1 MSEVLPRPG
10 LVPLFTQWTWQP
22 VAIAAVVGLAW
33 WYTRT
38 ARRFVRAGG
47 TWPLRRWLL
56 FGLGLLLAIWT
67 TCGFLQVYL
76 RSLYWVWTTQ
86 VLTLWLL
93 VPAILLAAQPLQ
105 LSLAVYG
112 PHTWLARALR
122 TRPAR
127 IMSNPLI
134 APALVPVLSAVLF
147 FGPIPTWG
155 AFTPGFGWIL
165 QPVLAVVGAVILLPL
180 LGIDE
185 NPSTLAVALTLA
197 IGSVELVLDAIP
209 GIVLRLHRGL
219 VSSYFDHRMLH
230 PWSRTHL
237 QDQQTAG
244 SVLWVISELIDLPFL
259 LLVFRQWLRADARDA
274 AAVDAVL
281 DAEHSARAALA
292 EQQEGEPGTTGVA
305 DAPWWLSDPAW
316 QERMRGGR

>member
-1 MSEVLPRPG
+1 MSAALPRPG
-10 LVPLFTQWTWQP
+10 FAPVFTQWTWQP
-22 VAIAAVVGLAW
+22 VAIVAVLALAW
-33 WYTRT
+33 WYARSV
-38 ARRFVRAGG
+38 RRFVRTGG
-47 TWPLRRWLL
+47 TWPLRRRLT
-56 FGLGLLLAIWT
+56 FGLGLALALWC
-67 TCGFLQVYL
+67 TCGFLQAYL

-105 LSLAVYG
+105 LSLAVHG
-112 PHTWLARALR
+112 PDTWLAKALR

-127 IMSNPLI
+127 VMSNPLI

-147 FGPIPTWG
+147 FGPIPGWA
-155 AFTPGFGWIL
+155 AFTPAFGWIL
-165 QPVLAVVGAVILLPL
+165 QPVLVIAGAVILLPL

-185 NPSTLAVALTLA
+185 HPSTLAVALTLA
-197 IGSVELVLDAIP
+197 IGSVELVLDAVP

-219 VSSYFDHRMLH
+219 VSSYFDHRVLY

-244 SVLWVISELIDLPFL
+244 ALLWVIAELIDLPFL
-259 LLVFRQWLRADARDA
+259 LLVFRQWLRADAREA
-274 AAVDAVL
+274 AAMDAVL
-281 DAEHSARAALA
+281 DAEHSARAALDD
-292 EQQEGEPGTTGVA
+292 QEGGEGRVA

-316 QERMRGGR
+316 QERMRGHR